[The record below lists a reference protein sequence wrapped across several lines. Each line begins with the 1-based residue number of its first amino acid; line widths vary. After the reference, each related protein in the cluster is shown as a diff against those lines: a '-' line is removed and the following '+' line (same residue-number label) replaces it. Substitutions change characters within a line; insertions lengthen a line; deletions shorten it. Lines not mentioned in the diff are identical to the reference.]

1 MRKDTKPDDTSSWPK
16 CWSPSPQLK
25 AASIKTT
32 EEEEGTQ
39 TKIKIY
45 TVQSPP
51 GKKPQPPTTPN
62 PESWKEVS
70 PQTQRNPIML
80 YDDEYHKPSR
90 KKGQNKTEEPQ
101 KYTSRVTSKSNENFS
116 SF

>member
-1 MRKDTKPDDTSSWPK
+1 MLVTVTTTKSGKYQDHRRRGGNANKDKDLHRSV
-16 CWSPSPQLK
+16 
-25 AASIKTT
+25 A
-32 EEEEGTQ
+32 
-39 TKIKIY
+39 
-45 TVQSPP
+45 P